1 MYMHISDYDHFAR
14 SIRNFYDKRDG
25 GILMNKKLKS
35 LFALCLAFLLLLPGI
50 YPVSAKGADGGL
62 SVCIASD
69 IHYRPASALNPI
81 QEENTVPGDALYHH
95 ANNKSML
102 TYEADGILDEF
113 FARVEKSDAEF
124 LLIPGDLS
132 EDGFPEEHLAI
143 AEKLRDFQNRTGKT
157 VFLIPGNHDIR
168 TSASRNRLDLSD
180 FLEIYADLGFDKALV
195 RHEGSAS
202 YTAELNADYRLLAID
217 ACVYR
222 QDTSKISDEL
232 YSWIEEQLM
241 QAKTDG
247 RKVIAMVHHN
257 VLKHFELESVGGT
270 QLCLDRNGDVA
281 CLLADHGV
289 KVVLTGHEHA
299 NDISTAVS
307 AKGNRIY
314 DIETCSLITYPNAY
328 RMIRFSDEAVDIK
341 TDFIDRIDTSLL
353 PDGFSAEQLKL
364 LEEDFTAYSHAY
376 FRAGLKSF
384 TYYIPNYT
392 SKVAKTL
399 KVEAGTKGYEAIG
412 CVMDVLAEALR
423 MPIYDKAG
431 TPEIDSVSELAAA
444 AHVSLPASEYTD
456 VIDVAA
462 VLYANHLRGDESF
475 GFDSDETALL
485 IAGLEAVL
493 VYALVNAP
501 AEAANALL
509 ADILPAGRLPDSPGC
524 LTTVTARLF
533 YIKTASKMILHEILR
548 PLAAGITE
556 DYSAPADLNVTLE
569 PYGAETSVKGQT
581 DAVTPLAMII
591 KLRKIIIDVFL
602 NTLKSF
608 GKAFTRSFSRQC

>member
-1 MYMHISDYDHFAR
+1 MEAVFFR
-14 SIRNFYDKRDG
+14 DKRDG
-25 GILMNKKLKS
+25 GIIMNKKPKS
-35 LFALCLAFLLLLPGI
+35 LFTLCLAFLLLFTGL
-50 YPVSAKGADGGL
+50 YPVSAKGAEDKL
-62 SVCIASD
+62 SVCVASD
-69 IHYRPASALNPI
+69 IHYRPSCALNPI
-81 QEENTVPGDALYHH
+81 NEENTVPGDALYHH

-143 AEKLRDFQNRTGKT
+143 AEKLRDFQERTGKT

-202 YTAELNADYRLLAID
+202 YTAELNAGYRLLAID

-232 YSWIEEQLM
+232 YSWIEAQLR

-270 QLCLDRNGDVA
+270 QLCLDRNRDVA
-281 CLLADHGV
+281 CLLADNGV
-289 KVVLTGHEHA
+289 KYVFTGHEHA

-307 AKGNRIY
+307 SKHNRIY

-328 RMIRFSDEAVDIK
+328 RMISFSDEAVDIK
-341 TDFIDRIDTSLL
+341 TDFIDKIDTSLL
-353 PDGFSAEQLKL
+353 PDGFSEEQIKL
-364 LEEDFTAYSHAY
+364 LNEDFTAYSHEY

-399 KVEAGTKGYEAIG
+399 KVESGTKAYEAID
-412 CVMDVLAEALR
+412 CVMQVLAEALR

-431 TPEIDSVSELAAA
+431 TPETDSVSELAAA
-444 AHVSLPASEYTD
+444 ARVSLPESGYTD

-462 VLYANHLRGDESF
+462 VLYANHLHGDESF
-475 GFDSDETALL
+475 GFDSDETELL
-485 IAGLEAVL
+485 IAGLEAVI

-509 ADILPAGRLPDSPGC
+509 ADILPAGSIKESPEC
-524 LTTVTARLF
+524 FTTAAARLI
-533 YIKTASKMILHEILR
+533 YIKTASKIILHEILR

-569 PYGAETSVKGQT
+569 PYVAESAVEGDT
-581 DAVTPLAMII
+581 DAITPLAIMI
-591 KLRKIIIDVFL
+591 KLKKIMIDFFL
-602 NTLKSF
+602 NTIKSF
-608 GKAFTRSFSRQC
+608 TKAFTRSFQC

>member
-1 MYMHISDYDHFAR
+1 M
-14 SIRNFYDKRDG
+14 KR
-25 GILMNKKLKS
+25 KLKS
-35 LFALCLAFLLLLPGI
+35 LLTLCLAFLLLFPGV
-50 YPVSAKGADGGL
+50 YPVDAKGAEGEL
-62 SVCIASD
+62 SVCVASD

-81 QEENTVPGDALYHH
+81 NEENTVPGDALYHH

-113 FARVEKSDAEF
+113 FARVEASDAEF

-143 AEKLRDFQNRTGKT
+143 AEKLRDFQTRTGKT

-168 TSASRNRLDLSD
+168 TAASRNRLDLSD
-180 FLEIYADLGFDKALV
+180 FLEIYADLGFDKTLV

-202 YTAELNADYRLLAID
+202 YTAELNAGYRLLAID

-232 YSWIEEQLM
+232 YAWIEAQLL
-241 QAKTDG
+241 QAEADG

-270 QLCLDRNGDVA
+270 QLCLDRNKDVA

-289 KVVLTGHEHA
+289 KYVLTGHEHA
-299 NDISTAVS
+299 NDISTALS
-307 AKGNRIY
+307 AKHNRIY

-328 RMIRFSDEAVDIK
+328 RTIRFSDEAVDIK
-341 TDFIDRIDTSLL
+341 TDFIDEIDTSLL
-353 PDGFSAEQLKL
+353 PDGFSPEQLRL
-364 LEEDFTAYSHAY
+364 LQEDFTTYSHEY

-399 KVEAGTKGYEAIG
+399 KVESDTKAYEAID
-412 CVMDVLAEALR
+412 CVMEVLAEALR
-423 MPIYDKAG
+423 MPIYDTAG
-431 TPEIDSVSELAAA
+431 TPEIDSVGELAAEA
-444 AHVSLPASEYTD
+444 RVSLPESEYTD

-462 VLYANHLRGDESF
+462 ILYAAHLHGDESF
-475 GFDSDETALL
+475 GFDSAETALL
-485 IAGLEAVL
+485 IAGLEAVI

-509 ADILPAGRLPDSPGC
+509 ADILPAGSIAHDPGC
-524 LTTVTARLF
+524 LMTATARLV
-533 YIKTASKMILHEILR
+533 YIKTASKLILHEILR

-569 PYGAETSVKGQT
+569 PYGAESSVEGKT
-581 DAVTPLAMII
+581 DAVTMLATLK
-591 KLRKIIIDVFL
+591 KLRKIIVDVFL

-608 GKAFTRSFSRQC
+608 GKVLTKGFTC

>member
-1 MYMHISDYDHFAR
+1 MI
-14 SIRNFYDKRDG
+14 
-25 GILMNKKLKS
+25 MNKKLKS
-35 LFALCLAFLLLLPGI
+35 LLTLCFAFLLVFTGL
-50 YPVSAKGADGGL
+50 YPVNAKEPDGKL
-62 SVCIASD
+62 SVCVASD

-81 QEENTVPGDALYHH
+81 GEENTVPDDPLFHH

-113 FARVEKSDAEF
+113 FGRVEKSDAEF

-143 AEKLRDFQNRTGKT
+143 AEKLRDFQKRTGKT

-195 RHEGSAS
+195 RHEGTAS
-202 YTAELNADYRLLAID
+202 YTAELSAGYRLLAVD

-222 QDTSKISDEL
+222 QDTSKISDDL
-232 YSWIEEQLM
+232 YSWMEAQLM
-241 QAKTDG
+241 QAESDG
-247 RKVIAMVHHN
+247 KKVIAMVHHN

-270 QLCLDRNGDVA
+270 QLCLDRNKDVA

-289 KVVLTGHEHA
+289 KYVLTGHEHA

-307 AKGNRIY
+307 AKGSRIY

-328 RMIRFSDEAVDIK
+328 RMISFSDEAVDIK
-341 TDFIDRIDTSLL
+341 TEFIDKIDTSLL
-353 PDGFSAEQLKL
+353 PDGFSAEQIKL
-364 LEEDFTAYSHAY
+364 LNEDFTAYSHGY

-399 KVEAGTKGYEAIG
+399 KVESGTKGYEAIG

-423 MPIYDKAG
+423 MPIYDTAG
-431 TPEIDSVSELAAA
+431 TPETDSVSELAAA
-444 AHVSLPASEYTD
+444 ARVSLPESGYTD

-462 VLYANHLRGDESF
+462 VLYADHLRGDESF
-475 GFDSDETALL
+475 GFDSDETELL
-485 IAGLEAVL
+485 IAGLEAVI

-509 ADILPAGRLPDSPGC
+509 SDILPSGSITDGHGC
-524 LTTVTARLF
+524 FTTATARLV
-533 YIKTASKMILHEILR
+533 YIKTASKIILHEILR

-569 PYGAETSVKGQT
+569 PYGAESTVKGEG
-581 DAVTPLAMII
+581 DAVTVLAIII
-591 KLRKIIIDVFL
+591 KLKKIIFDVFI

-608 GKAFTRSFSRQC
+608 KKIFTQCFIP